1 MKSCELISES
11 NMHRG
16 LAHIVKL
23 VKNKFSNGDYV
34 DALRC
39 MGEYGLTYADVPK
52 ELQDFIY
59 SRRRQIIQELLDI
72 LKNNLEYKDIYN
84 WTNNLPE
91 GSKDI
96 FLKIIEYFNINHIDK
111 KTNILEIGTYTGI

>member
-1 MKSCELISES
+1 MKAREFIAES

-72 LKNNLEYKDIYN
+72 LKNNPYAWRVYRLMRFIKLVGLDWPELDVIYDTAKAAN
-84 WTNNLPE
+84 DDE
-91 GSKDI
+91 RI
-96 FLKIIEYFNINHIDK
+96 
-111 KTNILEIGTYTGI
+111 